1 MIWLLLVLIMK
12 RGFKAYG
19 MKDVL
24 AGYRLVSTSNTAKK
38 WKPAKDV
45 WASISGNRNLSVCML
60 LLFLWVC
67 NKCGVEEDL
76 SYEYYA

>member
-1 MIWLLLVLIMK
+1 MALWLLIMK

-19 MKDVL
+19 LKDVL

-38 WKPAKDV
+38 WKAAKDV
-45 WASISGNRNLSVCML
+45 WRVYRGNRKLVCMVCC

-76 SYEYYA
+76 SYGYYT

>member
-1 MIWLLLVLIMK
+1 MALWLLIMK

-19 MKDVL
+19 LKDVL
-24 AGYRLVSTSNTAKK
+24 LVIVWFSTSNTAKK
-38 WKPAKDV
+38 WKAAKDRL
-45 WASISGNRNLSVCML
+45 ASISGNRKLVCMVCC

-76 SYEYYA
+76 SYGYYT